1 MTEYT
6 VTWAVQ
12 IDADSHEDAARK
24 ARRMQLNPD
33 SIADG
38 PDWHTEEWGLHP
50 DGQWRSTYNPH
61 PGSEHWSASCPNCGY

>member
-24 ARRMQLNPD
+24 ARRMQLNPG
-33 SIADG
+33 SIADVFEVTQPWIG
-38 PDWHTEEWGLHP
+38 AQPHTIDLSAL
-50 DGQWRSTYNPH
+50 DGRSVD
-61 PGSEHWSASCPNCGY
+61 

>member
-12 IDADSHEDAARK
+12 VDADSHEDAARK

-33 SIADG
+33 SIADVFEV
-38 PDWHTEEWGLHP
+38 THP
-50 DGQWRSTYNPH
+50 LPGAQPRTIDLSAIDGRSVD
-61 PGSEHWSASCPNCGY
+61 